1 MYYILEAQKQ
11 LLIVERALLKESSE
25 IEDEG
30 TNAFISDLIREKEKT
45 NLIFNALLG
54 NSIK

>member
-45 NLIFNALLG
+45 NWIFNAWLG

>member
-1 MYYILEAQKQ
+1 MQYILDAQKA
-11 LLIVERALLKESSE
+11 LLIVERALLKESND
-25 IEDEG
+25 IDDEG

-45 NLIFNALLG
+45 NWMFNAWLG